1 MSAPTTE
8 QLTQQGLAHHRAGDL
23 AHAEKLYRKVLERSP
38 ADLNALQLLAAL
50 THATGRTQQAIVL
63 FERAVATLDA
73 KAGGEARHAALFN
86 NLGNA
91 LRDAGRGG
99 EAVATYRRGIA
110 LDPRLPELHANLANE
125 LYAQKE
131 FAGAA
136 ASFEQAAAFAPG
148 NRNFA
153 LSLAN
158 AYAAA
163 GRHDEAIARL
173 QALLRAAPDHVDAIH
188 VDTMGALG
196 RVLASAGRLDEAIAS
211 FRAAVAA
218 DPASSPARL
227 NLAAALVLA
236 GQMETAVEI
245 LSALAVERPDDP
257 AVQWDLAVALHGLN
271 RPEPALAALARLIAL
286 RPNDANALLL
296 TAMIHHAA
304 GNLDEALVNCTAAL
318 RAKPDLNEALLRLA
332 VVLADLG
339 RHAEAIEASRQLLAI
354 EPTSAPALCV
364 LGGALARTGQGP
376 AALDAYTRCLRAK
389 PDYLPARYLLGIL
402 LKDMGQHALAERAL
416 RAAIELAPDHAGAHI
431 ELGNVLQSLG
441 RAEESRQSYA
451 RAQALRPLNKLPTT
465 TAEPDFAVLVIMAPG
480 AGNTPYRYLIGKNS
494 YECNLYA
501 LLPNVEPDLEL
512 LRASGDIVLNLISDA
527 DQGRDML
534 ATAAALVDRIGRPVV
549 NHPSRIVATSRDAVA
564 RLPAIPRCR
573 IPRTLRCNASEID
586 GLAERFSLPLLLRTP
601 GTHGGDA
608 FEKVD
613 TPTEID
619 AFVAQYPADEYYVT
633 EFVDYRA
640 ADGFY
645 RKYRMILVDGTLLP
659 YHLAIHD
666 HWKIHHFRTQMDQN
680 RWMQDEEAAFL
691 DNPGAVFGEPQQ
703 AALHE
708 IARILGLEF
717 VGVDCSIDRAGDVL
731 IFEVNASMLIH
742 DDNADYAYKAP
753 HVARIKATF
762 DAMLAR
768 RALAAR
774 LAHAQGALPARLS
787 AAG

>member
-1 MSAPTTE
+1 
-8 QLTQQGLAHHRAGDL
+8 
-23 AHAEKLYRKVLERSP
+23 
-38 ADLNALQLLAAL
+38 
-50 THATGRTQQAIVL
+50 
-63 FERAVATLDA
+63 
-73 KAGGEARHAALFN
+73 
-86 NLGNA
+86 
-91 LRDAGRGG
+91 
-99 EAVATYRRGIA
+99 
-110 LDPRLPELHANLANE
+110 
-125 LYAQKE
+125 
-131 FAGAA
+131 
-136 ASFEQAAAFAPG
+136 
-148 NRNFA
+148 
-153 LSLAN
+153 
-158 AYAAA
+158 
-163 GRHDEAIARL
+163 
-173 QALLRAAPDHVDAIH
+173 
-188 VDTMGALG
+188 
-196 RVLASAGRLDEAIAS
+196 
-211 FRAAVAA
+211 
-218 DPASSPARL
+218 
-227 NLAAALVLA
+227 
-236 GQMETAVEI
+236 
-245 LSALAVERPDDP
+245 
-257 AVQWDLAVALHGLN
+257 
-271 RPEPALAALARLIAL
+271 
-286 RPNDANALLL
+286 
-296 TAMIHHAA
+296 
-304 GNLDEALVNCTAAL
+304 
-318 RAKPDLNEALLRLA
+318 
-332 VVLADLG
+332 
-339 RHAEAIEASRQLLAI
+339 
-354 EPTSAPALCV
+354 
-364 LGGALARTGQGP
+364 
-376 AALDAYTRCLRAK
+376 
-389 PDYLPARYLLGIL
+389 
-402 LKDMGQHALAERAL
+402 MGQHALAEGAL

-431 ELGNVLQSLG
+431 ELGNVLQALG

-465 TAEPDFAVLVIMAPG
+465 TAVPDFAVLVIMAPG

-501 LLPNVEPDLEL
+501 LLPNVEPDLAL

-549 NHPSRIVATSRDAVA
+549 NHPSRIVATSRDGIA

-573 IPRTLRCNASEID
+573 VPRTLRCKASEIG
-586 GLAERFSLPLLLRTP
+586 GLAERFGLPLLLRTP

-608 FEKVD
+608 FEKID
-613 TPTEID
+613 APAEID

-691 DNPGAVFGEPQQ
+691 DNPGAVFGEPHQ

-708 IARILGLEF
+708 IARVLGLEF

-768 RALAAR
+768 HALAAR
-774 LAHAQGALPARLS
+774 LAAARGTLPARRS

>member
-1 MSAPTTE
+1 MNVPTTDD
-8 QLTQQGLAHHRAGDL
+8 LIQQGLAHHRAGDL
-23 AHAEKLYRKVLERSP
+23 AYAEKLYRAVLERNP

-50 THATGRTQQAIVL
+50 THATGRTRQAILL
-63 FERAVATLDA
+63 FERAVATLA
-73 KAGGEARHAALFN
+73 AQGGGEAKHAPLFN

-91 LRDAGRGG
+91 LRDVGRGG
-99 EAVATYRRGIA
+99 DAVETYRRGIA
-110 LDPRLPELHANLANE
+110 LDPQLPELHANLGNE
-125 LYAQKE
+125 LHAQKD

-136 ASFEQAAAFAPG
+136 ASFERAVALDPA

-158 AYAAA
+158 AHAAA
-163 GRHDEAIARL
+163 GQHDGAIARL
-173 QALLRAAPDHVDAIH
+173 QALLRVVPDDVDAL
-188 VDTMGALG
+188 GALG
-196 RVLASAGRLDEAIAS
+196 RALTSAGRLDEAIAS
-211 FRAAVAA
+211 FRAAVAS
-218 DPASSPARL
+218 DPASCPARL
-227 NLAAALVLA
+227 NLAAALVLG
-236 GQMETAVEI
+236 GQMEAAVEM
-245 LSALAVERPDDP
+245 LTTLAVERPDDP

-286 RPNDANALLL
+286 RPRDANAFLL
-296 TAMIHHAA
+296 AGMIHHTA
-304 GNLDEALVNCTAAL
+304 GNLNEAMTSCAAAL
-318 RAKPDLNEALLRLA
+318 RVNPEMNEALLRLA

-339 RHAEAIEASRQLLAI
+339 RHEEAIEASRQLLKV
-354 EPTSAPALCV
+354 EPDNAPALCV
-364 LGGALARTGQGP
+364 LGGSLARTGQGP
-376 AALDAYTRCLRAK
+376 AALDAYSQCLRVK
-389 PDYLPARYLLGIL
+389 PDYLPARYLLGVL
-402 LKDMGQHALAERAL
+402 LKDMGQPALAETAL
-416 RAAIELAPDHAGAHI
+416 RAALELAPDHAGAHI
-431 ELGNVLQSLG
+431 ELGNVLQALG

-465 TAEPDFAVLVIMAPG
+465 TAEPAFAVLVIMAPG

-501 LLPNVEPDLEL
+501 LLPNVEPDLAL
-512 LRASGDIVLNLISDA
+512 LRQHGDIVLNLISDA

-534 ATAAALVDRIGRPVV
+534 VGAAALVDQLGKPVV
-549 NHPSRIVATSRDAVA
+549 NHPSRILATSRDAIA
-564 RLPAIPRCR
+564 QGLPAIPRCR
-573 IPRTLRCNASEID
+573 VPRTMRAARGD
-586 GLAERFSLPLLLRTP
+586 VAAVAESIGFPLLLRTP

-608 FEKVD
+608 FEKID
-613 TPTEID
+613 TAGEID
-619 AFVAQYPADEYYVT
+619 AFLAQHPVEDYYVT

-640 ADGFY
+640 ADGFF
-645 RKYRMILVDGTLLP
+645 RKYRMILVDGVLLP

-666 HWKIHHFRTQMDQN
+666 DWKIHHFRTDMGDH

-691 DNPGAVFGEPQQ
+691 DNPGGVFGEAQQ

-768 RALAAR
+768 RALMAR
-774 LAHAQGALPARLS
+774 VAGQAPGA
-787 AAG
+787 AAGRSVAAG

>member
-1 MSAPTTE
+1 MNAPTNDE
-8 QLTQQGLAHHRAGDL
+8 LAQQGLAHHRAGDL
-23 AHAEKLYRKVLERSP
+23 ARAEKLYRKVLERSP

-125 LYAQKE
+125 LYVQKE

-136 ASFEQAAAFAPG
+136 ESFEQALAFAPD
-148 NRNFA
+148 NQNFA

-158 AYAAA
+158 VHAAA

-173 QALLRAAPDHVDAIH
+173 QALLRVAPNHVDA
-188 VDTMGALG
+188 MGALG
-196 RVLASAGRLDEAIAS
+196 RALASAGRLDEAIVS

-218 DPASSPARL
+218 DPASCPARL

-236 GQMETAVEI
+236 KQMETAVEI

-286 RPNDANALLL
+286 RPNDASALLL
-296 TAMIHHAA
+296 MAMIHHAA
-304 GNLDEALVNCTAAL
+304 GNLNEALAKCTAAL

-332 VVLADLG
+332 VLLADLG

-376 AALDAYTRCLRAK
+376 AALEAYTRCLRAK

-416 RAAIELAPDHAGAHI
+416 RAAIELAPDHVGAHI

-441 RAEESRQSYA
+441 RAEESHASYA
-451 RAQALRPLNKLPTT
+451 RAGALRPLNKLPTT
-465 TAEPDFAVLVIMAPG
+465 TAEPDFSVLVIMAPG

-501 LLPNVEPDLEL
+501 LLPNVEPDVEL
-512 LRASGDIVLNLISDA
+512 LRANGDIVLNLISDA

-534 ATAAALVDRIGRPVV
+534 ATAAALVERIGRPVI
-549 NHPSRIVATSRDAVA
+549 NHPSRILATSRDAVA
-564 RLPAIPRCR
+564 QGLPPIARCR
-573 IPRTLRCNASEID
+573 VPRTLRCKASEVA
-586 GLAERFSLPLLLRTP
+586 GLAESFGLPLLLRTP

-608 FEKVD
+608 FEKID
-613 TPTEID
+613 TAEEIGP
-619 AFVAQYPADEYYVT
+619 FLAQHPAEDYYVT

-640 ADGFY
+640 PDGFY

-666 HWKIHHFRTQMDQN
+666 DWKIHHFRTEMEQH

-691 DNPGAVFGEPQQ
+691 DNPAAVFTEPHQ
-703 AALHE
+703 AALLE
-708 IARILGLEF
+708 IARVIGLEF
-717 VGVDCSIDRAGDVL
+717 LGVDCSIDRAGNVL

-742 DDNADYAYKAP
+742 DDNTDYAYKAP

-774 LAHAQGALPARLS
+774 LAHAQGALPSRLA

>member
-1 MSAPTTE
+1 MNAPTTDE
-8 QLTQQGLAHHRAGDL
+8 LTQQGLAHHRAGDL
-23 AHAEKLYRKVLERSP
+23 ARAEKLYRAVLERNP
-38 ADLNALQLLAAL
+38 TDLNALQLLAAL

-73 KAGGEARHAALFN
+73 QGGGAAKHAPLFN

-91 LRDAGRGG
+91 LRDAGRGAD
-99 EAVATYRRGIA
+99 AVATYRRGIA

-125 LYAQKE
+125 LHAQND

-136 ASFEQAAAFAPG
+136 ASFAQAAALAPE
-148 NRNFA
+148 NHNFA

-158 AYAAA
+158 AHAAA
-163 GRHDEAIARL
+163 GEYDEAIARL
-173 QALLRAAPDHVDAIH
+173 QALLRIAPDHVDA
-188 VDTMGALG
+188 MGALG

-218 DPASSPARL
+218 APASCPARL
-227 NLAAALVLA
+227 NLAAALVLD
-236 GQMETAVEI
+236 GQMETAVE
-245 LSALAVERPDDP
+245 LLAALAVERPEDP
-257 AVQWDLAVALHGLN
+257 TVQWDLAVALHGLN

-286 RPNDANALLL
+286 RPDDPNARLLM
-296 TAMIHHAA
+296 AMIHHAA
-304 GNLDEALVNCTAAL
+304 GNLNEALVNCSAAL

-339 RHAEAIEASRQLLAI
+339 RHAEAITASRQMLER
-354 EPTSAPALCV
+354 EPTNAPALCV
-364 LGGALARTGQGP
+364 LGGSLARTNQGP
-376 AALDAYTRCLRAK
+376 AALDAYTRCLRAN
-389 PDYLPARYLLGIL
+389 PDYLPARYLLGVL
-402 LKDMGQHALAERAL
+402 LKDMGQHALAEQAL
-416 RAAIELAPDHAGAHI
+416 RAALELAPDHVGAHI
-431 ELGNVLQSLG
+431 ELGNVLQALG
-441 RAEESRQSYA
+441 RAEESQQSYA

-465 TAEPDFAVLVIMAPG
+465 TAVPDFSVLVIMAPG

-534 ATAAALVDRIGRPVV
+534 ANAAALMDRLGKPVV
-549 NHPSRIVATSRDAVA
+549 NHPSRILATSRDAIA
-564 RLPAIPRCR
+564 QRLPAIARCR
-573 IPRTLRCNASEID
+573 VPRTLRCTAGEVA
-586 GLAERFSLPLLLRTP
+586 GVAESFGLPLLLRTP

-608 FEKVD
+608 FEKID
-613 TPTEID
+613 LPDEIGP
-619 AFVAQYPADEYYVT
+619 FLAQHPADDYYVT

-659 YHLAIHD
+659 YHLAIHS
-666 HWKIHHFRTQMDQN
+666 HWKIHHFRTEMDQH

-691 DNPGAVFGEPQQ
+691 DNPGAVFGEPHQ
-703 AALHE
+703 AALHK
-708 IARILGLEF
+708 IARVVGLEF
-717 VGVDCSIDRAGDVL
+717 LGVDCSIDRAGDVL

-768 RALAAR
+768 NALAAR
-774 LAHAQGALPARLS
+774 LAPTPGVAPPAHA